1 MIFIKKFLFLL
12 SPNERK
18 KISLLIFMLLIMALL
33 DVIGVASILPFIAIL
48 TNPSIIETNLIV
60 KFIYQSSFMIG
71 VENEQQ
77 FLFVLGIIVFLLLLF
92 SLSFKSLTIYFQER
106 FVQNREYSIGKRLL
120 ERYFNQPYSWFL
132 NRNSSDLSK
141 TILSEIGNLI
151 GSGFRPLMDLI
162 AKGIVAI
169 SLIILLIVVDIKLAF
184 IIGFLL
190 GSAYGL
196 IFFFLRKILNQI
208 GLGRFNSNQKRFNS
222 VNEAFGAV
230 KELKLG
236 GLEKIYINRFSES
249 SQNYAKSI
257 ASSQVISQ
265 LPRFLLEAI
274 AFGGILL
281 ILLYI
286 ISQTGSFQKALP
298 IISLYVFAGYR
309 LMPALQQIYASATQL
324 SFVAPALNGIYEE
337 LKNLDNYDLD
347 KRKDKLSFNKSI
359 SLKNISYSYP
369 NSFKLTLND
378 INLDIPYKSKIGL
391 VGPTGSGKTT
401 LVDIILGLLEPQNG
415 SLEIDNQN
423 IINKNERIWQNSL
436 GYVPQHIFL
445 SDDTIAANIAFG
457 EESDKIIQ
465 KDVETAAK
473 IANLHD
479 FVLKDLPNKYETL
492 VGERGIRL
500 SGGQRQR
507 IGIARALY
515 HKPEVLILDE
525 ATSALDNQTEKAVM
539 DAVNNLGRDI
549 TIILIAHRLNTVKD
563 CDTIFKLDNGNI
575 VARGN
580 YDQIIST

>member
-208 GLGRFNSNQKRFNS
+208 GHGRFNSNQKRFNS

-286 ISQTGSFQKALP
+286 I
-298 IISLYVFAGYR
+298 
-309 LMPALQQIYASATQL
+309 
-324 SFVAPALNGIYEE
+324 
-337 LKNLDNYDLD
+337 
-347 KRKDKLSFNKSI
+347 
-359 SLKNISYSYP
+359 
-369 NSFKLTLND
+369 
-378 INLDIPYKSKIGL
+378 
-391 VGPTGSGKTT
+391 
-401 LVDIILGLLEPQNG
+401 
-415 SLEIDNQN
+415 
-423 IINKNERIWQNSL
+423 
-436 GYVPQHIFL
+436 
-445 SDDTIAANIAFG
+445 
-457 EESDKIIQ
+457 
-465 KDVETAAK
+465 
-473 IANLHD
+473 
-479 FVLKDLPNKYETL
+479 
-492 VGERGIRL
+492 
-500 SGGQRQR
+500 
-507 IGIARALY
+507 
-515 HKPEVLILDE
+515 
-525 ATSALDNQTEKAVM
+525 
-539 DAVNNLGRDI
+539 
-549 TIILIAHRLNTVKD
+549 
-563 CDTIFKLDNGNI
+563 
-575 VARGN
+575 
-580 YDQIIST
+580 

>member
-208 GLGRFNSNQKRFNS
+208 GHGRFNSNQKRFNS

>member
-378 INLDIPYKSKIGL
+378 INL
-391 VGPTGSGKTT
+391 
-401 LVDIILGLLEPQNG
+401 IL
-415 SLEIDNQN
+415 
-423 IINKNERIWQNSL
+423 KK
-436 GYVPQHIFL
+436 V
-445 SDDTIAANIAFG
+445 
-457 EESDKIIQ
+457 
-465 KDVETAAK
+465 
-473 IANLHD
+473 
-479 FVLKDLPNKYETL
+479 
-492 VGERGIRL
+492 
-500 SGGQRQR
+500 
-507 IGIARALY
+507 
-515 HKPEVLILDE
+515 
-525 ATSALDNQTEKAVM
+525 
-539 DAVNNLGRDI
+539 
-549 TIILIAHRLNTVKD
+549 
-563 CDTIFKLDNGNI
+563 
-575 VARGN
+575 
-580 YDQIIST
+580 